1 MANDSKVMR
10 EFREE
15 VLSSLASLKTDMAN
29 VVARLDKI
37 NGRVGKGEDEIQSL
51 KIADAKHDSC
61 TATITA
67 LQADVEKLKA
77 STLQT
82 DTKIALTEK
91 YAGAI
96 WATVGGSV
104 ILLFQKLPEIL
115 KLVGEGK

>member
-1 MANDSKVMR
+1 MATETKVMR
-10 EFREE
+10 EFREA
-15 VLSSLASLKTDMAN
+15 VLSGIAELKIEVIN
-29 VVARLDKI
+29 IVHRLDKV
-37 NGRVGKGEDEIQSL
+37 NGNIARQQGEIGSL
-51 KIADAKHDSC
+51 QIADAKHESC
-61 TATITA
+61 SA
-67 LQADVEKLKA
+67 LLVDLKADVEKLKA

-115 KLVGEGK
+115 KLVEGK